1 MASDVNHFRVAIII
15 LPYLFPLTILYQTKM
30 SLIIALME
38 QDFQERKD
46 LLDLFMVQPKKP

>member
-1 MASDVNHFRVAIII
+1 
-15 LPYLFPLTILYQTKM
+15 M

-46 LLDLFMVQPKKP
+46 LLDLFMVQPKKPWILPRTVVF